1 MSSSD
6 WFKDGVDRFYLA
18 HLDSKTK
25 IDDAYNYTYGD
36 RFFIGVGC
44 YGEPE
49 DQHSLVKVKASAFSS
64 DEITIPLS
72 QRTMLHQFPITDSD
86 TPKKGECKII
96 LGSSINA
103 RQIINDASLEA
114 GGDRSN
120 VTEKLA
126 GTTLDALGFLQCL
139 QSSWRQLSLGA
150 MQQHKLLEPH
160 QLSPA
165 IVADASGVLTAGF
178 YCTLKT
184 GESMEAIGEYQ
195 VAENQKLFT
204 KTLLKASEKAKYMLQ
219 ASGNISSFEQL
230 SNAADP
236 QKKLLA
242 SAIGIKP
249 SLKRSTLR

>member
-1 MSSSD
+1 M
-6 WFKDGVDRFYLA
+6 
-18 HLDSKTK
+18 
-25 IDDAYNYTYGD
+25 
-36 RFFIGVGC
+36 
-44 YGEPE
+44 
-49 DQHSLVKVKASAFSS
+49 KVKASAFSS

-72 QRTMLHQFPITDSD
+72 QRTMLHQFPITESD

-126 GTTLDALGFLQCL
+126 GTTLGCFGLLAMSTKFVATAVAGGYATAQTA
-139 QSSWRQLSLGA
+139 GA
-150 MQQHKLLEPH
+150 AAPVII
-160 QLSPA
+160 PA

-204 KTLLKASEKAKYMLQ
+204 KTLLKH
-219 ASGNISSFEQL
+219 
-230 SNAADP
+230 
-236 QKKLLA
+236 QKKQSICFRHPVILA
-242 SAIGIKP
+242 ASSNYLMQPIHRKSYSQVQCGIKP